1 MHLTIIKIKKK
12 IIKNNLSLSLSHNTH
27 TYVKMLSKSILL
39 KKKKK
44 LILID
49 LKMNNDV
56 KFKKVF
62 ILKNIIV

>member
-39 KKKKK
+39 KKKK
-44 LILID
+44 ID
-49 LKMNNDV
+49 THWFENEQWCQ
-56 KFKKVF
+56 
-62 ILKNIIV
+62 I